1 MTRLGISSAALALLL
16 VGVHAGAQTG
26 TGYPGKPVHF
36 VVPSPPGSPPDV
48 VARILGER
56 LAPVLGQPIIVEN
69 RPGAIGTIGLHTVS
83 KSPPDGYTFGILS
96 MAYVVAPSLLPKV
109 PYDTVTDLAPVTQV
123 VWGSHVLVVRPT
135 ASYKSIEE
143 LIEFAK
149 ARPGQV
155 TFASGGNGTPAHLS
169 GELFRLRA
177 GIDIRHVPFKSAPAG
192 VAGVLGEQVDL
203 MFAATAPAAPQVRAG
218 KLRALATTVPHRLP
232 AFPELPTMAES
243 GFPGFDTR
251 EWTGIVAPAGTPREI
266 LARVADEIAKVM
278 SLPDVRER
286 FVAAGM
292 DPDTQRG
299 PEAFEKLI
307 RSETARWA
315 GVVRD
320 AGITVQ

>member
-1 MTRLGISSAALALLL
+1 VPRQNGFVL
-16 VGVHAGAQTG
+16 VGGG
-26 TGYPGKPVHF
+26 L
-36 VVPSPPGSPPDV
+36 PP
-48 VARILGER
+48 R
-56 LAPVLGQPIIVEN
+56 
-69 RPGAIGTIGLHTVS
+69 
-83 KSPPDGYTFGILS
+83 
-96 MAYVVAPSLLPKV
+96 PKV

-123 VWGSHVLVVRPT
+123 VWGSHFLVVRPT

-286 FVAAGM
+286 FVATGM

-307 RSETARWA
+307 RSETARWT

-320 AGITVQ
+320 AGVTVQ